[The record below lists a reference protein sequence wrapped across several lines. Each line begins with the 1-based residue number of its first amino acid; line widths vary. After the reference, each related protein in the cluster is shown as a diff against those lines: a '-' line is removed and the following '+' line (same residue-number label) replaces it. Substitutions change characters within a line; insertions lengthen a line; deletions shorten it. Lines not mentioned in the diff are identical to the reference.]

1 MSHPPTVVAGHLK
14 AAGFFWRDA
23 SIGRGKEGWSMVEVA
38 RVFPRKLILKGGWGW
53 CFLGGGDQ
61 KTSSL
66 EVALAGV
73 RAWKNR
79 PALDDSGC
87 FSN

>member
-53 CFLGGGDQ
+53 CFLGGGRS
-61 KTSSL
+61 KNL
-66 EVALAGV
+66 EFGSCT
-73 RAWKNR
+73 RRSPGMEKQT
-79 PALDDSGC
+79 C
-87 FSN
+87 FG